1 MDNHED
7 KKSAVKELEEKLTF
21 EFKTAWKPD
30 DQDELDAIYTFAEDY
45 KLALDSGKTER
56 EFVNFASAYLEA
68 HAFKLLDSY
77 SELKSGDRV
86 YQLVHGK
93 GLLAAVIGENDPLQG
108 FNLIGSHVDS
118 PRLDLKPNPLYE
130 ASDLALMKTHY
141 YGGIKKYHW
150 VAQPLAL
157 HGVMIK
163 KGGEKV
169 EVSIGEDDS
178 DPVLY
183 ISDLLPHLAADQMKK
198 NAATV
203 VEGEE
208 LNVLIGGLPYPDED
222 AKNRVK
228 LAVLNLLFEKYGV
241 TEREFLT
248 AELEIVP
255 AVKARDV
262 GLDRSFLG
270 AYGQDDRVCA
280 YTSLRALTDLEE
292 VPRRTALLLM
302 YDKEEIGSGGN
313 TGASSSLYPYY
324 QQQIVRLMLDRE
336 PTALELSQNIV
347 NSTMLSSDVTN
358 AFDPTFASVSEP
370 QNSCYTGRGMA
381 LNKYTGARGKG
392 GTSDASA
399 EYFDEVVRLLEDN
412 DVRWQTGEM
421 GKVDQGGGGTVA
433 VYQAEL
439 GLEVIDCGVPL
450 LSMHSCF
457 EVSSKVDVYETYR
470 GYRAFYE
477 NMRHDRV

>member
-1 MDNHED
+1 MSNSKEE
-7 KKSAVKELEEKLTF
+7 KSAIKELEKKLKF
-21 EFKTAWKPD
+21 EFKTAWEPD
-30 DQDELDAIYTFAEDY
+30 NNEVLKKIQDFAEDY
-45 KLALDSGKTER
+45 KIALNRGKTER
-56 EFVNFASAYLEA
+56 EFINYACTFLQE
-68 HAFKLLDSY
+68 HDFKSLDSF
-77 SELKSGDRV
+77 SELKAGDRV
-86 YQLVHGK
+86 FQLVRNK

-130 ASDLALMKTHY
+130 ASDLALLKTHY

-163 KGGEKV
+163 KGGKKV
-169 EVSIGEDDS
+169 EICIGEDES

-183 ISDLLPHLAADQMKK
+183 ITDLLPHLASDQMKK
-198 NAATV
+198 DASKV

-208 LNVLIGGLPYPDED
+208 LNVLVGGIPYPDEEVE
-222 AKNRVK
+222 NRVK
-228 LAVLNLLFEKYGV
+228 LAVLNLLYEKYNV
-241 TEREFLT
+241 TEREFIT
-248 AELEIVP
+248 AELEVVP
-255 AVKARDV
+255 ANKARDV
-262 GLDRSFLG
+262 GLDRSFIG

-280 YTSLRALTDLEE
+280 YTSLRALVDLKS
-292 VPRRTALLLM
+292 VPKRSAVVLM
-302 YDKEEIGSGGN
+302 YDKEETGSGGN
-313 TGASSSLYPYY
+313 TGASSFLYPYY
-324 QQQIVRLMLDRE
+324 QQQIVRLMLGHE
-336 PTALELSQNIV
+336 PTSLELSHNMV

-370 QNSCYTGRGMA
+370 QNSCYAGRGLA

-412 DVRWQTGEM
+412 DIQWQTGEL

-470 GYRAFYE
+470 GYCAFFE
-477 NMRHDRV
+477 HMRKDRT

>member
-157 HGVMIK
+157 HGVMI
-163 KGGEKV
+163 
-169 EVSIGEDDS
+169 
-178 DPVLY
+178 
-183 ISDLLPHLAADQMKK
+183 
-198 NAATV
+198 
-203 VEGEE
+203 
-208 LNVLIGGLPYPDED
+208 
-222 AKNRVK
+222 
-228 LAVLNLLFEKYGV
+228 
-241 TEREFLT
+241 
-248 AELEIVP
+248 
-255 AVKARDV
+255 
-262 GLDRSFLG
+262 
-270 AYGQDDRVCA
+270 
-280 YTSLRALTDLEE
+280 
-292 VPRRTALLLM
+292 
-302 YDKEEIGSGGN
+302 
-313 TGASSSLYPYY
+313 
-324 QQQIVRLMLDRE
+324 
-336 PTALELSQNIV
+336 
-347 NSTMLSSDVTN
+347 
-358 AFDPTFASVSEP
+358 
-370 QNSCYTGRGMA
+370 
-381 LNKYTGARGKG
+381 
-392 GTSDASA
+392 
-399 EYFDEVVRLLEDN
+399 
-412 DVRWQTGEM
+412 
-421 GKVDQGGGGTVA
+421 
-433 VYQAEL
+433 
-439 GLEVIDCGVPL
+439 
-450 LSMHSCF
+450 
-457 EVSSKVDVYETYR
+457 
-470 GYRAFYE
+470 
-477 NMRHDRV
+477 

>member
-1 MDNHED
+1 MNTKDE
-7 KKSAVKELEEKLTF
+7 KSAVKELEAKLTF
-21 EFKTAWKPD
+21 EFKTAWEPA
-30 DQDELDAIYTFAEDY
+30 DQDKLEAVQAFSEGY
-45 KLALDSGKTER
+45 KVALDQGKTER
-56 EFVNFASAYLEA
+56 EFVNYAQALLEENDFKPLDSFAKLEA
-68 HAFKLLDSY
+68 
-77 SELKSGDRV
+77 GDKV
-86 YQLVHGK
+86 YQLVRGK
-93 GLLAAVIGENDPLQG
+93 GLIAALIGKNDPLQG

-130 ASDLALMKTHY
+130 SSELALLKTHY

-169 EVSIGEDDS
+169 EVEIGEDPA

-183 ISDLLPHLAADQMKK
+183 ITDLLPHLAADQMKK
-198 NAATV
+198 DASKV

-208 LNVLIGGLPYPDED
+208 LNVLIGGIPYPDED

-228 LAVLNLLFEKYGV
+228 LAVLNLLYEKYNV
-241 TEREFLT
+241 TEREFIT

-255 AVKARDV
+255 ANKARDV
-262 GLDRSFLG
+262 GLDRAFIG
-270 AYGQDDRVCA
+270 AYGQDDIVCA
-280 YTSLRALTDLEE
+280 YTSLRALIDLEE
-292 VPRRTALLLM
+292 VPERTAVLLM

-313 TGASSSLYPYY
+313 TGASSFLYPYY
-324 QQQIVRLMLDRE
+324 QQQMVRLMMEHE
-336 PTALELSQNIV
+336 PTALELSHNMV

-358 AFDPTFASVSEP
+358 AYDPTFASVSEP
-370 QNSCYTGRGMA
+370 QNSCYAGRGMA

-412 DVRWQTGEM
+412 GITWQTGEL

-457 EVSSKVDVYETYR
+457 EVASKIDVYETYR
-470 GYRAFYE
+470 GYRAFFKH
-477 NMRHDRV
+477 MRKDRV